1 KKCRKCS
8 NRDIDFVER
17 PHLMAARQELVSS
30 SCRNCGNVDQ
40 EIKESD
46 IVEYLEE
53 LASSTGAEMEII
65 SGKSEEGAQISSL
78 GKVGA
83 ILRFRPSGDQSFA
96 SNY

>member
-1 KKCRKCS
+1 
-8 NRDIDFVER
+8 
-17 PHLMAARQELVSS
+17 
-30 SCRNCGNVDQ
+30 
-40 EIKESD
+40 
-46 IVEYLEE
+46 
-53 LASSTGAEMEII
+53 MEII